1 MKLPKGF
8 KLVEY
13 SENGIYGIVKAN
25 NEKSVLC
32 YVTDRLAKK
41 EDAEL
46 VFEGKI
52 SDKFSST
59 DKIVLDYKNKD
70 SRATYK
76 IDKTFSKLKNSS
88 DSDSP
93 IIIRTNDLTVRN
105 ASNLF
110 FDSDLKGEAIEF
122 DSLNISDSGIN
133 LIFGNQKSY
142 GRVNINK
149 VERKTPDDR
158 ISFGSV
164 DLSGS
169 KTDIN
174 LDNLKLGASIYFMR
188 EASAGVTGCRH
199 ISLTNFDL
207 DSKNDGVDALLVQV
221 GGNVDVS
228 DVSLFV
234 RDSLRTEILVEE
246 DFKLATIESEADKT
260 QRAHLAF
267 NSELNGLKAHSFKA
281 TLTPNSADKPIT
293 HRLGLIT
300 GPNVDIEID
309 HSNQRDAKIKIDN
322 LNLTRNDSAEPSFLK
337 VCGSLDSIV
346 SGRICFYEKER
357 LGLTVNGDLKLEYGA
372 NLFLRKEGVKE
383 VRDLIIRNATI
394 DTLRC
399 LDGSNELRGSTQILA
414 QAEFNLNFS
423 ATDLKVD
430 KDTNFLCLATLRKEG
445 RGGDELKVSMNNL
458 EICGAHNKLIYT
470 IEPRR
475 QVKYDIRDCT
485 FGESGEDSKIQI
497 FGDYYFDAKNSIFR
511 GDCDLRSVNAVI
523 DSVLQSSKLQGVREV
538 LGSDLS
544 NSEYKNI
551 QKIEN
556 YMGISDKAKD
566 EDLLTLSD
574 EVNKKNMV
582 FNHAQ
587 VGSQK
592 PKIEKDEIEL

>member
-1 MKLPKGF
+1 M
-8 KLVEY
+8 
-13 SENGIYGIVKAN
+13 
-25 NEKSVLC
+25 
-32 YVTDRLAKK
+32 
-41 EDAEL
+41 
-46 VFEGKI
+46 
-52 SDKFSST
+52 
-59 DKIVLDYKNKD
+59 
-70 SRATYK
+70 
-76 IDKTFSKLKNSS
+76 
-88 DSDSP
+88 
-93 IIIRTNDLTVRN
+93 
-105 ASNLF
+105 
-110 FDSDLKGEAIEF
+110 
-122 DSLNISDSGIN
+122 
-133 LIFGNQKSY
+133 IFGNQKSY

-188 EASAGVTGCRH
+188 EASAGVTGRRH

-228 DVSLFV
+228 DVSLYV

-246 DFKLATIESEADKT
+246 NFKLAAIQSEADKM

-281 TLTPNSADKPIT
+281 MLTPNSADKPIT
-293 HRLGLIT
+293 HNLGCIKAT
-300 GPNVDIEID
+300 NVDIEID
-309 HSNQRDAKIKIDN
+309 HSRQRDAKIKIDN
-322 LNLTRNDSAEPSFLK
+322 LDLTRNDSAEPSFLK

-383 VRDLIIRNATI
+383 VRDLIIRNATV
-394 DTLRC
+394 DSLRC

-430 KDTNFLCLATLRKEG
+430 KDTNFLCLATLRKEKQ
-445 RGGDELKVSMNNL
+445 GGDELKVSMNNV

-475 QVKYDIRDCT
+475 QVKYDIRNCT
-485 FGESGEDSKIQI
+485 FGESGEDSKISI
-497 FGDYYFDAKNSIFR
+497 FGDYYFDAKNSIFK
-511 GDCDLRSVNAVI
+511 GECDLRSVNTVI
-523 DSVLQSSKLQGVREV
+523 DSILQSSKLQGVREV

-544 NSEYKNI
+544 NSEYENI
-551 QKIEN
+551 QKIET
-556 YMGISDKAKD
+556 YMGFSEKIENKDSLTVEGVADKKVILRD
-566 EDLLTLSD
+566 KTNIGLQT
-574 EVNKKNMV
+574 
-582 FNHAQ
+582 
-587 VGSQK
+587 
-592 PKIEKDEIEL
+592 PKIKKDEIEL

>member
-13 SENGIYGIVKAN
+13 SENGIYGVVKAN

-52 SDKFSST
+52 SDKFSAT
-59 DKIVLDYKNKD
+59 NKIVLDYKNEY

-76 IDKTFSKLKNSS
+76 IDETFSKLKNSS
-88 DSDSP
+88 DSGFP
-93 IIIRTNDLTVRN
+93 IIIRTDDLTIRN
-105 ASNLF
+105 TSNLF

-122 DSLNISDSGIN
+122 DSLNISDSSIS
-133 LIFGNQKSY
+133 LIFGTQNSY

-149 VERKTPDDR
+149 VERATPDDR

-174 LDNLKLGASIYFMR
+174 LDNLKLGASVYFMR

-207 DSKNDGVDALLVQV
+207 DSKNDGFDALLFQV

-234 RDSLRTEILVEE
+234 KDSLRTEILVEE
-246 DFKLATIESEADKT
+246 DFKLAAIQSEADKM

-281 TLTPNSADKPIT
+281 MLTPNSADKPIT
-293 HRLGLIT
+293 HNLGFIKAT
-300 GPNVDIEID
+300 NVDIEID
-309 HSNQRDAKIKIDN
+309 HSRQRDAKIKIDN
-322 LNLTRNDSAEPSFLK
+322 LDLTRNDSAEPSFLK

-383 VRDLIIRNATI
+383 VRDLFIRNATV
-394 DTLRC
+394 DSLRC

-423 ATDLKVD
+423 ATDLKVG
-430 KDTNFLCLATLRKEG
+430 KDTNFVCLTTLRKEKQ
-445 RGGDELKVSMNNL
+445 GGDELKVSMNNV
-458 EICGAHNKLIYT
+458 EFDGVTNKLIFT
-470 IEPRR
+470 LEPRR

-485 FGESGEDSKIQI
+485 FGESSKDSKIQI
-497 FGDYYFDAKNSIFR
+497 FGDYYFDAKNSIFK

-544 NSEYKNI
+544 NSEYENI

>member
-59 DKIVLDYKNKD
+59 DKIVLDYKNED

-174 LDNLKLGASIYFMR
+174 LDNLKLGASLYFMR
-188 EASAGVTGCRH
+188 EASAGVTGHRR
-199 ISLTNFDL
+199 ISVTNFDL
-207 DSKNDGVDALLVQV
+207 GSKNDGVDALLFQV

-228 DVSLFV
+228 DVSLYV

-246 DFKLATIESEADKT
+246 NFKLAAIQSEADKM

-281 TLTPNSADKPIT
+281 MLTPNSADKPIT
-293 HRLGLIT
+293 HNLGFIKAT
-300 GPNVDIEID
+300 NVDIEID
-309 HSNQRDAKIKIDN
+309 HSRKRDAKIKIDN
-322 LNLTRNDSAEPSFLK
+322 LDLTRNDSAEPSFLK

-383 VRDLIIRNATI
+383 VRDLVIRNATV
-394 DTLRC
+394 DSLRC

-430 KDTNFLCLATLRKEG
+430 KDTNFLCLATLRKEKQ
-445 RGGDELKVSMNNL
+445 GGDELKVSMNNV
-458 EICGAHNKLIYT
+458 EICGVHNKLIYT

-475 QVKYDIRDCT
+475 QVKYDIRNCT
-485 FGESGEDSKIQI
+485 FGESGEDSKISI
-497 FGDYYFDAKNSIFR
+497 FGDYYFDAKNSIFK

-556 YMGISDKAKD
+556 YMGISDKAENK
-566 EDLLTLSD
+566 DLLTLSD
-574 EVNKKNMV
+574 EVNRKVTIYNKE
-582 FNHAQ
+582 Q
-587 VGSQK
+587 VGLQK

>member
-13 SENGIYGIVKAN
+13 SENGIYGVVKAN

-52 SDKFSST
+52 SDKFSAT
-59 DKIVLDYKNKD
+59 DKIVLDYKNED

-76 IDKTFSKLKNSS
+76 IDETFSKLKNSS
-88 DSDSP
+88 DSGFP
-93 IIIRTNDLTVRN
+93 IIIRTDDLTIRN
-105 ASNLF
+105 TSNLF

-122 DSLNISDSGIN
+122 DSLNISDSSIS
-133 LIFGNQKSY
+133 LIFGTQNSY

-149 VERKTPDDR
+149 VERATPDDR

-174 LDNLKLGASIYFMR
+174 LDNLKLGASLYFMR
-188 EASAGVTGCRH
+188 EASAGVTGRRR
-199 ISLTNFDL
+199 ISITNFDL
-207 DSKNDGVDALLVQV
+207 YSKNDGVDALLFQV

-246 DFKLATIESEADKT
+246 DFKLAVIESKADKT
-260 QRAHLAF
+260 QRAYLTF

-281 TLTPNSADKPIT
+281 TLTPNSTDKPIT
-293 HRLGLIT
+293 HNLGFIKAT
-300 GPNVDIEID
+300 NVDIEID

-322 LNLTRNDSAEPSFLK
+322 LDLTRNDSAEPSFLK

-383 VRDLIIRNATI
+383 VRDLFIRNATV
-394 DTLRC
+394 DALRC

-423 ATDLKVD
+423 ATDLKVG
-430 KDTNFLCLATLRKEG
+430 KDTNFVCLTTLRKEKQ
-445 RGGDELKVSMNNL
+445 GGDELKVSMNNV
-458 EICGAHNKLIYT
+458 EFDGVTNKLIFT
-470 IEPRR
+470 LEPRR

-485 FGESGEDSKIQI
+485 FGESGKDSKIQI
-497 FGDYYFDAKNSIFR
+497 FGNYYFDAKNSIFK

-544 NSEYKNI
+544 NSEYENI
-551 QKIEN
+551 QKIET
-556 YMGISDKAKD
+556 YMGFSEKVENKDSLTVEGVADKKVILRD
-566 EDLLTLSD
+566 KTNIGLQT
-574 EVNKKNMV
+574 
-582 FNHAQ
+582 
-587 VGSQK
+587 
-592 PKIEKDEIEL
+592 PKIKKDEIEL